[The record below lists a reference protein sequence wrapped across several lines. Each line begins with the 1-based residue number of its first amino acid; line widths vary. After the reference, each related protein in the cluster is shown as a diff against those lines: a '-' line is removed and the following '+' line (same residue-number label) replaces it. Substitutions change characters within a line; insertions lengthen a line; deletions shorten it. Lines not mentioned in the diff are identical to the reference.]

1 MTSASVT
8 QHVLI
13 VDDESPVLDAIR
25 AAFERAGRTVT
36 ACRTFKEARE
46 QLSTS
51 SFDALVTDIRLG
63 AFNGIQL
70 AIIAR
75 HLDPDMAIVVF
86 SGIDDPVLREEADKI
101 GAPFL
106 LKPVTSERLLDLTSS
121 GDRFRPSSTAE
132 TF

>member
-1 MTSASVT
+1 MTSSLT

-13 VDDESPVLDAIR
+13 VDDEPPVLDAIR
-25 AAFERAGRTVT
+25 TAFERAGRTVT
-36 ACRTFKEARE
+36 ACRTFQEARE
-46 QLSTS
+46 QLTTR

-75 HLDPDMAIVVF
+75 HLDPEMAIVVF
-86 SGIDDPVLREEADKI
+86 SGIDDPVLRAEAERI

-106 LKPVTSERLLDLTSS
+106 LKPVASERLLSLTAS
-121 GDRFRPSSTAE
+121 GERFRT
-132 TF
+132 TFES